1 MVKKR
6 VIAENPLAYT
16 VRDGYPVTELHTLL
30 IPRRHVA
37 DYFDLIR
44 PEERVLNADLET
56 IYNFEGNRSL
66 PQGGFRLRQQSTDA
80 LFPAPF

>member
-16 VRDGYPVTELHTLL
+16 VRDGNPVTELHTLL

-66 PQGGFRLRQQSTDA
+66 PQGEFRLRQ
-80 LFPAPF
+80 

>member
-56 IYNFEGNRSL
+56 ICNFEGNRSL
-66 PQGGFRLRQQSTDA
+66 SQGGFRLRQQSIDA